1 MKLLL
6 ARHGNTF
13 SPGEVPVF
21 VGSKDDMALVD
32 EGYRQAERFA
42 ELLKIRKIKPDAI
55 YCGPLQRTRKFAELV
70 AASLRLELP
79 LIIDERLNELDY
91 GGWNGKSND
100 EIIAQFGR
108 SVFDEWNDASVWP
121 TNSEWPSSPEELS
134 DQVRSF
140 IADLKNQ
147 YSADKTVFVVTSNG
161 RMRYFLKLIDGAF
174 EQRQKDHTLK
184 VAPGNFCQMTFN
196 DAEATV
202 HSWNEPPTKLLKS
215 LEG

>member
-13 SPGEVPVF
+13 SPGAVPVF
-21 VGSKDDMALVD
+21 VGSKDDMPLVE

-70 AASLRLELP
+70 AASLHLDLP

-91 GGWNGKSND
+91 GGWNRKSND
-100 EIIAQFGR
+100 EIIAQFGQ
-108 SVFDEWNDASVWP
+108 SVFDGWNDASIWP
-121 TNSEWPSSPEELS
+121 TNSGWPSSPEELGE
-134 DQVRSF
+134 QVRSF

-147 YSADKTVFVVTSNG
+147 HPGDETILVVTSNG
-161 RMRYFLKLIDGAF
+161 RMRYFLKLINGAF
-174 EQRQKDHTLK
+174 EQHQKDHALK
-184 VAPGNFCQMTFN
+184 VAPGNFCQLTFG
-196 DAEATV
+196 DSEPTLQ
-202 HSWNEPPTKLLKS
+202 SWNESPSKALKS
-215 LEG
+215 LEV